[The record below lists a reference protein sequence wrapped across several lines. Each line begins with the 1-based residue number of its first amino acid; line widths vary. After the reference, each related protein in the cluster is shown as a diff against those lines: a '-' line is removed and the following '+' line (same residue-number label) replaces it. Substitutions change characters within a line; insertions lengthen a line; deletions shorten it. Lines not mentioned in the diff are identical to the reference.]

1 MKRIFLILGAAL
13 LLLIAVLLI
22 RTATVKSRQIEVQPV
37 TDLTVDADAAAQRLA
52 AAIRFPTV
60 SHEDGRV
67 EAAAFQDLHRF
78 LEQSFPRVHAS
89 LVRELVAGYSLLY
102 TWKGTDPRLPP
113 ILLMS
118 HMDVVPVEPGTE
130 KDWTHPAFSGVIRD
144 GYIWGRGAL
153 DDKAGVLGIL
163 EAVETLL
170 AKGFQPERTVLLAF
184 GHDEEVGG
192 RKGAAAIAALLK
204 QRGVRPEL
212 ILDEGGAIVEGMV
225 PGIDGA
231 AAMVGTAEKGYLSVE
246 LVARG
251 EGGHSSMPPSQT
263 AIGKLGAAIARLEDN
278 PMPARIDGA
287 TRRSFEYLA
296 PEMPFGPRLV
306 LSNLWLFDPVAKS
319 QFAGSPAGNARLRTT
334 TAATIFQAGVKENVL
349 PQSARAV
356 VNFRILPGDS
366 IASVLDHVRET
377 VGPGIRVTPTGSSN
391 SEPSK
396 ESDVGAPTF
405 TILQRTLGEVFPK
418 IVVAPNLLSGGTD
431 TKHYVDLSPN
441 IYRFLPIRLKDEDF
455 GRLHGTNERVGVQDY
470 AGIVRFYA
478 QLVRNGAGGSRE
490 VRPIG

>member
-1 MKRIFLILGAAL
+1 MKRILLILGAAL
-13 LLLIAVLLI
+13 LLLVAVLLV

-52 AAIRFPTV
+52 AAIRFPTI

-89 LVRELVAGYSLLY
+89 LVREPVAGYSLLY

-130 KDWTHPAFSGVIRD
+130 KDWTHPAFSGVIQD
-144 GYIWGRGAL
+144 GYIWGRGAM
-153 DDKAGVLGIL
+153 DDKSGVLGIL
-163 EAVETLL
+163 EAIETLL

-225 PGIDGA
+225 PGIGGA

-263 AIGKLGAAIARLEDN
+263 AIGKLSAAVARLEEN
-278 PMPARIDGA
+278 PMPARIDGVSRD
-287 TRRSFEYLA
+287 TFEYLA
-296 PEMPFGPRLV
+296 SEMPFGSRLV
-306 LSNLWLFDPVAKS
+306 LSNLWFFSPVAKR
-319 QFAGSPAGNARLRTT
+319 QLTASPAGNARLRTT

-349 PQSARAV
+349 PQSARGV

-366 IASVLDHVRET
+366 MASVLQHVRDT
-377 VGPGIRVTPTGSSN
+377 VGPGIQVKATGTSN
-391 SEPSK
+391 AEPSK
-396 ESDVGAPTF
+396 TSDVGAPTF
-405 TILQRTLGEVFPK
+405 TIVQRSLGEVFPR
-418 IVVAPNLLSGGTD
+418 IIVAPNLLSGGTD
-431 TKHYVDLSPN
+431 TKHYGDLSPN
-441 IYRFLPIRLKDEDF
+441 IYRFMPIRVKEEDL
-455 GRLHGTNERVGVQDY
+455 GRFHGTNERVGVQNY
-470 AGIVRFYA
+470 AEIVRFYA
-478 QLVRNGAGGSRE
+478 QLVRNSAGGRRE
-490 VRPIG
+490 VRPMG